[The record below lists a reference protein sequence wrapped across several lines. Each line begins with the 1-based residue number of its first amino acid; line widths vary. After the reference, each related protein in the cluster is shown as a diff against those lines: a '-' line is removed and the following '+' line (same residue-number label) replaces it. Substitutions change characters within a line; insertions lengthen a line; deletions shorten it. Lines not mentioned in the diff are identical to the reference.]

1 MGLTFTY
8 TLAGDPSTRLNQIN
22 AAAAARG
29 IYFRGNLNSGRFSGM
44 GLLGTYSISGSTITV
59 MVDTKP
65 LFVSWDYIDAQLRR
79 FIEG

>member
-1 MGLTFTY
+1 
-8 TLAGDPSTRLNQIN
+8 
-22 AAAAARG
+22 
-29 IYFRGNLNSGRFSGM
+29 M